1 MPYDF
6 QSHAWCY
13 WWSLSLLPC
22 LLFGILTVRGVYVC
36 DDKRGVCVCI
46 MHGLLYTNSY
56 GYIANVLML
65 QKRQYI
71 VIEL

>member
-1 MPYDF
+1 M
-6 QSHAWCY
+6 C
-13 WWSLSLLPC
+13 
-22 LLFGILTVRGVYVC
+22 
-36 DDKRGVCVCI
+36 VCV

-71 VIEL
+71 VTELRLCLLSSRSGAQCSVEQGM